1 MPERSRTHHPL
12 ILQKC
17 CQPRNRPACITVTV
31 LGFVI
36 AAILLA
42 FVAFGQ
48 DESSHAT
55 LRLVSVI
62 FRHGDRTPTE
72 TYATDPYRD
81 GSAWPEGWGALTK
94 KGMMQMF
101 KLGEFLRTRYNGY
114 LSELYYPKEFLMKS
128 SANDRC
134 LMSAQA
140 VLAGL
145 YPPKGMQ
152 VWNPD
157 LKWQP
162 VPVHSTPRHLDQLIV
177 MKKPCPRNEQELR
190 KAYRSSVITELNRD
204 NEDLYDYL
212 TTHAG
217 QNVTNVTAVE
227 FLYNTL
233 EIEASHGLTLP
244 EWTQTVY
251 PEKMR
256 HLAAISLT
264 VFTHND
270 ILKRLTGGPLVGEI
284 AQNMENKR
292 SGSLKPDRKMVLY
305 SAHDITIVN
314 VWRALGFTD
323 LIKPD
328 YGASLVFE
336 LHKTRSGTSYEV
348 KLLYLSNTTTPHLV
362 ILNMP
367 NCGQPCYLDTFL
379 RLLRPM
385 VPEDWDEECQTT
397 IE

>member
-1 MPERSRTHHPL
+1 M

-42 FVAFGQ
+42 FVAFGE
-48 DESSHAT
+48 DESSHST

-72 TYATDPYRD
+72 TYPTDPYRD
-81 GSAWPEGWGALTK
+81 GKPWPEGWGALTK
-94 KGMMQMF
+94 KGMLQML
-101 KLGEFLRTRYNGY
+101 KLGEFLRARYNGY
-114 LSELYYPKEFLMKS
+114 LSELYSPKEFLMKS

-134 LMSAQA
+134 LMSGQV

-162 VPVHSTPRHLDQLIV
+162 IPIHSTPRHLDQLIV
-177 MKKPCPRNEQELR
+177 MKKPCPRNEQELQ
-190 KAYRSSVITELNRD
+190 KAYQSGTMAELNHD
-204 NEDLYDYL
+204 NEELYDYL
-212 TTHAG
+212 TTHTG
-217 QNVTNVTAVE
+217 QNITNVTAVE

-233 EIEASHGLTLP
+233 EIEAEAGLTLP

-251 PEKMR
+251 PEKMKR
-256 HLAAISLT
+256 LSAVSLIL
-264 VFTHND
+264 FTYND
-270 ILKRLTGGPLVGEI
+270 VLKRLTGGPLVGEI
-284 AQNMENKR
+284 VRNMEHKQ
-292 SGSLKPDRKMVLY
+292 SGSLNPDRKMVLY
-305 SAHDITIVN
+305 SAHDVTIVN

-328 YGASLVFE
+328 YGASLFFE
-336 LHKTRSGTSYEV
+336 LHTTRSGTNYEV
-348 KLLYLSNTTTPHLV
+348 KLLYLNNTATRNLI

-367 NCGQPCYLDTFL
+367 NCGQPCYLDNFL
-379 RLLRPM
+379 RLTRPV
-385 VPEDWDEECQTT
+385 VPQDWDQECQTIT
-397 IE
+397 E